1 MVKLIS
7 RFHCSITFYISVSA
21 KAELPENYS
30 KLAWEKLSQAIVAI
44 HTQQPISYS
53 LEELY
58 QAVENMCSHKMA
70 TLLYENLREEC
81 HKHVESLVPMFK
93 QYPAM

>member
-1 MVKLIS
+1 MLFTS
-7 RFHCSITFYISVSA
+7 FASA

-30 KLAWEKLSQAIVAI
+30 KLAWEKLREAVVAI
-44 HTQQPISYS
+44 HTQNPISYS

-70 TLLYENLREEC
+70 AQLYDNLREEC
-81 HKHVESLVPMFK
+81 HRHVESLGPVFR
-93 QYPAM
+93 QYPLHNLFSLKSV